1 MCQSQQ
7 PKQFLPMNPISSGG
21 NVSAP
26 LTYQSGAQP
35 TAPAPPAVP
44 PPVANPAPVATPD
57 PKLNPGGG
65 VSVKPP
71 RSIGNPIIARLLQ
84 RINQ

>member
-7 PKQFLPMNPISSGG
+7 PKQFLPMNPLSSGG

-26 LTYQSGAQP
+26 LTYPSGAQP
-35 TAPAPPAVP
+35 TAPA
-44 PPVANPAPVATPD
+44 APVATPPVTPPPTPD